1 MQNAP
6 NNNTPHEDLLQAA
19 QAVRENAYAPY
30 SNFQVGAAIL
40 AADGQ
45 IYVGC
50 NVENAAYPA
59 GQCAESS
66 AISAMVAGGS
76 LEIRPLSIGKKG
88 GGRGAPCGGCRQ
100 KLNEFAA
107 ADVPIFVQGEDGDL
121 QSYTLGELLPVAF
134 GKENLETD
142 K

>member
-1 MQNAP
+1 MTDTP
-6 NNNTPHEDLLQAA
+6 NKGLLMAA
-19 QAVRENAYAPY
+19 QAVQENAYAPY

-40 AADGQ
+40 AADGN

-50 NVENAAYPA
+50 NVENAAYPE
-59 GQCAESS
+59 GQCAEAS

-76 LEIRPLSIGKKG
+76 LEIKQICIAKKG
-88 GGRGAPCGGCRQ
+88 GGRVAPCGGCRQ
-100 KLNEFAA
+100 KLNEFAG
-107 ADVPIFVQGEDGDL
+107 ADVPIFVQGADGGL

-134 GKENLETD
+134 GKDHLEAD